1 LVEGCLLKFIDKRF
15 KGDIF
20 HTTVYP
26 GVSIGGLMP
35 SRETIPIKWDPL
47 PNLELNRAFLEIGV
61 ISPRESI
68 DWKVKVNGMNLTR
81 EFKPMVSTRLGDK
94 IYSKHVFDITSIL
107 KIPENRFRNR
117 INVTFKREGGS
128 VISIEHI
135 GLIALFETDEAETNI
150 KYYSGSIS
158 LDIGENT
165 ILETNYDH
173 NQAYYTSSIYVPSR
187 IAKLKIKLG
196 GGKEIFVTGVQGM
209 HEEYDVV
216 TTSKIID
223 SIEYEHVESS
233 EKYAP
238 KEIVIS
244 NLLLYHTI
252 HANPD
257 IHIDEIDVPET
268 SKGELNI
275 SMKLSNRG
283 ESKPDKLLI
292 SIMDRVEVIRVVQI
306 EPLKPGEERT
316 INLKL
321 NLQPGEHNLVFRVIW
336 RKLSRTMFKE
346 ERRKVIVS

>member
-1 LVEGCLLKFIDKRF
+1 LKFIDKRF

-20 HTTVYP
+20 HTMVYP

-61 ISPRESI
+61 ISPRENI
-68 DWKVKVNGMNLTR
+68 EWKVKVNGMNLTR

-94 IYSKHVFDITSIL
+94 VYSKHVFDITSIL

-135 GLIALFETDEAETNI
+135 GLIALFETDEAETNV

-173 NQAYYTSSIYVPSR
+173 NEAYYASSIYVPSR

-196 GGKEIFVTGVQGM
+196 GSREILVTGVQGM
-209 HEEYDVV
+209 HEEYDMV
-216 TTSKIID
+216 TIGKTID
-223 SIEYEHVESS
+223 SVEYEHMGAS

-244 NLLLYHTI
+244 NLLLYHTL
-252 HANPD
+252 HADPD
-257 IHIDEIDVPET
+257 IHIDEIALPEK
-268 SKGELNI
+268 SSGVLNI
-275 SMKLSNRG
+275 SIRLSNRG
-283 ESKPDKLLI
+283 VSQPDKLII
-292 SIMDRVEVIRVVQI
+292 SIMDRVELTRIIQV
-306 EPLKPGEERT
+306 EPLKPGEEKT

-336 RKLSRTMFKE
+336 RKLSRTMFRE
-346 ERRKVIVS
+346 ERRRVIVS